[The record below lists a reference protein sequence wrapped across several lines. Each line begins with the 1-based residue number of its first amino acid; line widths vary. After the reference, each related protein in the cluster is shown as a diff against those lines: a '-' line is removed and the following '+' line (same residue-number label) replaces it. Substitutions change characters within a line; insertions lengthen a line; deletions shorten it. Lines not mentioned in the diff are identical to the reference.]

1 MSETRN
7 TEQGDVLPSIA
18 LLGVGAMGGA
28 ILHGLVESGIDIRGG
43 IRISDQWSERVSE
56 LASLHPG
63 ITGYDGSVDP
73 TANRRAVDGAGI
85 VIVAVKPHQIRDL
98 LREIADSLGDDVT
111 VISIA
116 AGVPTS
122 ALEEHLP
129 ENVAVVRVMPNSP
142 ARVRAGVTG
151 IAPGSRADGRDL
163 ERAKVLFSTI
173 GDVLVVDEE
182 RIDALTSISG
192 SGPAYVFHFIE
203 KFADAA
209 RARGFSDEDAKLLVE
224 GTVRGAVEL
233 LTATGDTPANL
244 RVQVTSPGGTTQ
256 AALEVLDAANIDSIL
271 DRATQA
277 AVVRAEELAAG

>member
-1 MSETRN
+1 
-7 TEQGDVLPSIA
+7 
-18 LLGVGAMGGA
+18 MGGA
-28 ILHGLVESGIDIRGG
+28 ILHGLVESGIDVRGG
-43 IRISDQWSERVSE
+43 IRISDQWSERVAE

-63 ITGYDGSVDP
+63 ISGFDGAVDP
-73 TANRRAVDGAGI
+73 SANRRAVEGAGV
-85 VIVAVKPHQIRDL
+85 VIVAVKPHQIRDVL
-98 LREIADSLGDDVT
+98 AEIADSLGEGTT

-122 ALEEHLP
+122 ALEECLP
-129 ENVAVVRVMPNSP
+129 ERVAVVRVMPNSP

-151 IAPGSRADGRDL
+151 IAPGSRAGERDL
-163 ERAKVLFSTI
+163 ERAKTLFSTV
-173 GDVLVVDEE
+173 GTALVVDED

-203 KFADAA
+203 KFTDAA
-209 RARGFSDEDAKLLVE
+209 KARGFSDEDAKVLVE

-233 LTATGDTPANL
+233 LTATQETPSAL

-256 AALEVLDAANIDSIL
+256 AALEVLDAADVGGIL
-271 DRATQA
+271 DQATQA

>member
-1 MSETRN
+1 
-7 TEQGDVLPSIA
+7 
-18 LLGVGAMGGA
+18 MGGA
-28 ILHGLVESGIDIRGG
+28 ILHGLVESGIDVRGG
-43 IRISDQWSERVSE
+43 IRISDQWSERVAE

-63 ITGYDGSVDP
+63 ISGFDGAVDP
-73 TANRRAVDGAGI
+73 SANRRAVEGAGV
-85 VIVAVKPHQIRDL
+85 VIVAVKPHQIRDVL
-98 LREIADSLGDDVT
+98 AEIADSLGEGTT

-122 ALEEHLP
+122 ALEECLP
-129 ENVAVVRVMPNSP
+129 ERVAVVRVMPNSP

-151 IAPGSRADGRDL
+151 IAPGSRAGERDL
-163 ERAKVLFSTI
+163 ERAKTLFSTV
-173 GDVLVVDEE
+173 GTALVVDED

-203 KFADAA
+203 KFTDAA
-209 RARGFSDEDAKLLVE
+209 KARGFSDEDAKVLVE

-233 LTATGDTPANL
+233 LTATQETPSAL

-256 AALEVLDAANIDSIL
+256 AALEVLDAADVGGIL